1 MSIASAL
8 KTVFQK
14 EKGVSATSV
23 LKNKT
28 ALITGA
34 SAGIGM
40 ACAERLA
47 QEGCHLV
54 LAARRTTELNQL
66 ADQLTARYPIQ
77 VHVLSLD
84 VSDKKAVATELATLP
99 EAFQGIDILINNAGL
114 ALGLETLQNGDPE
127 DWDTIIDVNVKG
139 LLYVS
144 RALLPAMISRN
155 TGHIVNLGSIAGH
168 VVYPY
173 GNVYCATK
181 HAVAALTQALRMDLF
196 GTALRV
202 TSIDPGMVETD
213 FSMVRF
219 KGDKER
225 AKAVYQGFKP
235 LSPNDIADAVVYALS
250 CPPHVNISQI
260 LIMPTAQAAATMI
273 ARQSMDN

>member
-1 MSIASAL
+1 MSLA
-8 KTVFQK
+8 
-14 EKGVSATSV
+14 SV
-23 LKNKT
+23 LKNIFRMEKSVKNATILKDKT

-34 SAGIGM
+34 SGGIGM

-54 LAARRTTELNQL
+54 LVARRATELSQLAARLKKQYWIE
-66 ADQLTARYPIQ
+66 
-77 VHVLSLD
+77 VHCVPLD
-84 VSDKKAVATELATLP
+84 VSDKKAVATQLITLP
-99 EAFQGIDILINNAGL
+99 EPFQTIDILINNAGL
-114 ALGLETLQNGDPE
+114 ALGLETLQNGDPD
-127 DWDTIIDVNVKG
+127 DWDTTIDVNVKG

-144 RALLPAMISRN
+144 RALLPAMVARN
-155 TGHIVNLGSIAGH
+155 QGHIVNLGSIAGH

-225 AKAVYQGFKP
+225 AKSVYEGFKP
-235 LSPNDIADAVVYALS
+235 LSPDDIADAVLYALT
-250 CPPHVNISQI
+250 CPPHVNISQV

-273 ARQSMDN
+273 SRQSIDN

>member
-1 MSIASAL
+1 M
-8 KTVFQK
+8 
-14 EKGVSATSV
+14 SATAA

-84 VSDKKAVATELATLP
+84 ISDKKAVATQLATLP
-99 EAFQGIDILINNAGL
+99 ESFNTIDILINNAGL
-114 ALGLETLQNGDPE
+114 ALGYEPLQIGNPD
-127 DWDTIIDVNVKG
+127 DWDTVIDVNVKG

-144 RALLPAMISRN
+144 RALLPAMVARN
-155 TGHIVNLGSIAGH
+155 QGHIVNLGSIAGH
-168 VVYPY
+168 VVYPN

-225 AKAVYQGFKP
+225 AQSVYEGLKP
-235 LSPNDIADAVVYALS
+235 LSPNDIADAVAYALS